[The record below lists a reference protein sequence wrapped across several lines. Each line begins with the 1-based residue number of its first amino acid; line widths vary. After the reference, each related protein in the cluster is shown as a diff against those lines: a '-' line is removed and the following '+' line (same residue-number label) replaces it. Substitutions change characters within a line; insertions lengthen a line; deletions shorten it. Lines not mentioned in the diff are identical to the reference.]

1 MPAMEE
7 MPAKVQ
13 RNTTLASD
21 RIAGMTYREMAKK
34 HSIDIGTVS
43 RVLNRVE
50 IKDIVDQGM
59 IEVISRIPKGINVID
74 QALGDYKNNPSISLK
89 ASDMVLKVATIAPSN
104 VENQTIN
111 NIVNVQNNI
120 TLNPNVAK
128 NLGRAF
134 NNNDEDV
141 MEAEINE

>member
-1 MPAMEE
+1 MTMPETL
-7 MPAKVQ
+7 PCKVQ
-13 RNTTLASD
+13 RNASLAND
-21 RIAGMTYREMAKK
+21 RIAGMTYRELSKK
-34 HSIDIGTVS
+34 YSIDQSTVC
-43 RVLNRVE
+43 RTLNKE
-50 IKDIVDQGM
+50 DIKDVVDQGM
-59 IEVISRIPKGINVID
+59 IEVIARVPKGIHVVD
-74 QALGDYKNNPSISLK
+74 QALDDYKNNPAVALK

-128 NLGRAF
+128 NLGQAF

-141 MEAEINE
+141 IEAEING